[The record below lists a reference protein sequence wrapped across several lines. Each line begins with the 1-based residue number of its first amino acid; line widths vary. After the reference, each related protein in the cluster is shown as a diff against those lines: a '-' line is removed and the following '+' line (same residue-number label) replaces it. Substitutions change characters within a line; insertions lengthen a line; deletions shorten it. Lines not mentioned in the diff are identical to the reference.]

1 MSDDEDEGLLRI
13 AESPSD
19 DASFTP
25 QKPLQEL
32 GYDKNSDNIIM
43 LPLVP
48 KKPDEK
54 EKEEGEIDDD
64 DEVSRIDEEIE
75 EIPETTTK
83 QCFDMPIIHVP
94 PLKFQEKSVVEV
106 EKHHENTNEQQ
117 NSHQNSTTT
126 NLVQNRKRNHHRD
139 SSSSSSNDE
148 KRAKNHQSQIT
159 VANETPRSKRTSH
172 QVASAAITACFD
184 EEDMVLPQNSG
195 YLVEKK
201 EIVAGNMGVGNT
213 GMGNSSKRP
222 KKDASTNCCEKNEDT
237 SDINEKL
244 SIFDAPPGTTMVI
257 EITVMYRC
265 NEHLAFRTK
274 GKENAEIYG
283 ILSEAGSRMHMG
295 LAAKRKQA
303 GNLENGNH
311 SNHSNSTENHLKV
324 EKDKVRGNSQT
335 REHKNEHK
343 RNKDKKKHVSPK
355 DEQSSVGSAE
365 NEHFPTDNL
374 KLVEIDTEK
383 MHDCHFDGCSKRFFL
398 ASELNYHVTKFHRRK
413 VIMTDTIACQT
424 AESSFDLPPPPPPI
438 PAPIPIAVAPI
449 ISVPTAAAQIPV
461 SIQNIPPLAPQTM
474 EQITPMPVLRS
485 AKSPHYSDL
494 SDDDDEIVK
503 NVIEKNAQVKK
514 QQPLQVP
521 IQPIPQTSLQSLNPS
536 LSLTPN
542 LTNNPPTGFQKNNIV
557 TPAAIRSNSAF
568 VMASGKQPSRP
579 QSSQIHPIPSS
590 SSTSSLPTSSMVQ
603 PVPLAAPVPGNIPF
617 IPGFHPAMLHPG
629 MMSQFQPGTSQKPS
643 QDNHKIHELAG
654 GNSAGKEQRLTGG
667 GRNSLGGAKIST
679 TPATPQQQT
688 NRGIPQQQAQQQQF
702 LTPSQAAQ
710 QQQQYMQN
718 MQFQQQMMA
727 ATRGIQLP
735 TQNDMLMFSMINPM
749 AFQQLA
755 SQTQNLPQQPPK

>member
-1 MSDDEDEGLLRI
+1 
-13 AESPSD
+13 
-19 DASFTP
+19 
-25 QKPLQEL
+25 
-32 GYDKNSDNIIM
+32 M

-126 NLVQNRKRNHHRD
+126 NPVQNRKRNHHRD

-222 KKDASTNCCEKNEDT
+222 K
-237 SDINEKL
+237 
-244 SIFDAPPGTTMVI
+244 
-257 EITVMYRC
+257 
-265 NEHLAFRTK
+265 
-274 GKENAEIYG
+274 
-283 ILSEAGSRMHMG
+283 
-295 LAAKRKQA
+295 
-303 GNLENGNH
+303 
-311 SNHSNSTENHLKV
+311 
-324 EKDKVRGNSQT
+324 
-335 REHKNEHK
+335 
-343 RNKDKKKHVSPK
+343 
-355 DEQSSVGSAE
+355 
-365 NEHFPTDNL
+365 
-374 KLVEIDTEK
+374 
-383 MHDCHFDGCSKRFFL
+383 
-398 ASELNYHVTKFHRRK
+398 
-413 VIMTDTIACQT
+413 
-424 AESSFDLPPPPPPI
+424 
-438 PAPIPIAVAPI
+438 
-449 ISVPTAAAQIPV
+449 
-461 SIQNIPPLAPQTM
+461 
-474 EQITPMPVLRS
+474 
-485 AKSPHYSDL
+485 
-494 SDDDDEIVK
+494 
-503 NVIEKNAQVKK
+503 
-514 QQPLQVP
+514 PLQVP

-654 GNSAGKEQRLTGG
+654 GNSTGKEQRLTGG